1 MKKICISI
9 ISVLFVLSILSGSA
23 FAQVRVVA
31 QVEANR
37 DIYVNSD
44 FTLNIIIDGINK
56 PGQVDLKPLAE
67 FHPSNPVPRD
77 ISQSSTVI
85 VNGRVTQNATK
96 RYVISYTL
104 NCSQAGQKQIPPV
117 TVTVDGK
124 SYQTNPVQIN
134 VLKPGNTDR
143 LDLEVELSEKQCY
156 VGQPVI
162 MTVKF
167 YVMADIGDFNF
178 NIPAFTGNDF
188 YLEEPDTVNPQARDF
203 NIGNGIAASVSQNR
217 TTHNNKEAIL
227 VTFSKVLIPKH
238 SGIINIEPTSVS
250 ADVSVGRANSRDIF
264 GDFFGSNVQYQ
275 RFMVSSEPTTLNVL
289 SVPEQGKPDS
299 FYGLIGNYS
308 IESSASPTEV
318 SVGDPITLNIKIGG
332 NKYLKPVQWPAL
344 EQIPEF
350 DKNFKIPSEKA
361 SPVLENGYKVFT
373 QTIRAN
379 SDKVTEIPS
388 IPLSYF
394 DSDKGSYVTA
404 KTKPIKLEV
413 SPTKVLTGSDLIGTD
428 FTPANKEV
436 EAVKQGL
443 SANYQDMNALQSH
456 DFSPIAAIVSPGYLI
471 IWAGPLGI
479 LLFSAFTKLTS
490 NSSPEKQLQKR
501 RRGASGKAISQL
513 KSLSLSGSSEHI
525 ERLAAILK
533 QYIGERFDRTA
544 GSLTSNDCY
553 EVIVEAS
560 GDTNTAQ
567 QFKNIVADCEA
578 SRYASGGAS
587 IDSQCVNKAIELIL
601 TIEKKSDK

>member
-9 ISVLFVLSILSGSA
+9 ISVMFVLSILSGRA

-37 DIYVNSD
+37 DIYINSD
-44 FTLNIIIDGINK
+44 FILNIIIDGINK

-67 FHPSNPVPRD
+67 FNPRNPVPRD

-104 NCSQAGQKQIPPV
+104 NCSQAGQKQIPPL

-124 SYQTNPVQIN
+124 SYQTDPVQIN
-134 VLKPGNTDR
+134 VLKPGTTDR

-178 NIPAFTGNDF
+178 NIPSFTGNDF
-188 YLEEPDTVNPQARDF
+188 YLEEPDAVNPQARDF
-203 NIGNGIAASVSQNR
+203 NIGNGITASVSQIR
-217 TTHNNKEAIL
+217 TNHNNKEAIL

-250 ADVSVGRANSRDIF
+250 AVVSVGRASSNDIF
-264 GDFFGSNVQYQ
+264 GDFFGSNVRYQ
-275 RFMVSSEPTTLNVL
+275 RFMVSSQPVTLNVL

-299 FYGLIGNYS
+299 FYGLIGNYT
-308 IESSASPTEV
+308 IESFASPVQV

-332 NKYLKPVQWPAL
+332 NKYLKPVQWPEL
-344 EQIPEF
+344 ERIPELAQ
-350 DKNFKIPSEKA
+350 NFKIPSEKA
-361 SPVLENGYKVFT
+361 SPVSANGYKVFT

-379 SDKVTEIPS
+379 NDKVTEIPS
-388 IPLSYF
+388 IPLAYF
-394 DSDKGSYVTA
+394 DAEKGTYVMA

-428 FTPANKEV
+428 FVPANKEV

-443 SANYQDMNALQSH
+443 SANYQDMDALQSH
-456 DFSPIAAIVSPGYLI
+456 DFSPIAAIVSPAYLI

-479 LLFSAFTKLTS
+479 LLFSAVTKLTS
-490 NSSPEKQLQKR
+490 NASPEKQLQKR
-501 RRGASGKAISQL
+501 KRGASGKAINQL
-513 KSLSLSGSSEHI
+513 KSISSFNSSEHV
-525 ERLAAILK
+525 EQLAAILK

-560 GDTNTAQ
+560 GDTDTAQ
-567 QFKNIVADCEA
+567 QFKNIIADCEA
-578 SRYASGGAS
+578 SRYASGGTN
-587 IDSQCVNKAIELIL
+587 IDSQCVNKAIDLIL